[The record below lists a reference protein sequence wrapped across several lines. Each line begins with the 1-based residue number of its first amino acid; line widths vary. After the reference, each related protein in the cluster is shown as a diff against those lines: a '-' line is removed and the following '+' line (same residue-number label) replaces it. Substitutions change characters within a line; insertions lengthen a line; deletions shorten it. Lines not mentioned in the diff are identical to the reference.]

1 VLPDMRS
8 THNTGSFFRTGDAA
22 NIKKIYMTGYTAT
35 PPHKKLLK
43 VSLGSEDSV
52 DWEYVKEYND
62 VIRKLK

>member
-1 VLPDMRS
+1 
-8 THNTGSFFRTGDAA
+8 
-22 NIKKIYMTGYTAT
+22 MTGYTAT